1 MTPQILDGTLLAAID
16 VTWGDTQ
23 PAGNVT
29 GVDTVG
35 DASRLRDIR
44 RGFDLACLVDPAQV
58 PAVFADVEH
67 DAAAAV
73 QEQHAHLDSFEILA
87 GPGGLHVNLVASNS
101 KGTAQVAFDLV
112 PTLTSEEFEHWKEV
126 LRFSTEN
133 IVVHIEPGA
142 GAKVLEILTLGIG
155 IGYVDM
161 EAESMRGNI
170 EREIEVK
177 GQSKPRNGQF
187 TLPKTHKP
195 KISTRIESY
204 EITETNVFI
213 GISLTA
219 HLGRYQLWGD
229 SARYAVNGRASV
241 HVGETLVVPY
251 DVFRDDPRLRV
262 RWVVQRLDTNEP
274 VDVVDEAGRLSYRA
288 QLPFDSPE
296 PPPLNVSCRAYLMIG
311 TASQEPLQP
320 HGPPGPERHRAQA
333 LHSLEPRRR
342 RAERQGGEG
351 RLAHRGRLL
360 GDQALHTHPPHRPVP
375 PLPVRDPF
383 PRRVHRAGHRI
394 PRRPSLPQLGPGAP
408 PPPRMRLLLLR
419 RPRQNDSASV
429 AEGATFTRRRAPRCY
444 ALELGHEAHARPH
457 RLTRRAC
464 NEEGGADRFGRPLG
478 C

>member
-1 MTPQILDGTLLAAID
+1 M
-16 VTWGDTQ
+16 
-23 PAGNVT
+23 
-29 GVDTVG
+29 
-35 DASRLRDIR
+35 
-44 RGFDLACLVDPAQV
+44 
-58 PAVFADVEH
+58 
-67 DAAAAV
+67 
-73 QEQHAHLDSFEILA
+73 
-87 GPGGLHVNLVASNS
+87 
-101 KGTAQVAFDLV
+101 

-311 TASQEPLQP
+311 TASQELYNRTDPLVPSAIEPKPFIRWSHDVGVPSVKVEKDGSLTEVGFSVIKRYTRIHRTDPSRRCLFATRFPGGFTAPDIEYLDDLPFPSSDLAHHRRRVCDYCFYGGPDKTTPLQ
-320 HGPPGPERHRAQA
+320 
-333 LHSLEPRRR
+333 
-342 RAERQGGEG
+342 
-351 RLAHRGRLL
+351 
-360 GDQALHTHPPHRPVP
+360 
-375 PLPVRDPF
+375 
-383 PRRVHRAGHRI
+383 
-394 PRRPSLPQLGPGAP
+394 
-408 PPPRMRLLLLR
+408 
-419 RPRQNDSASV
+419 
-429 AEGATFTRRRAPRCY
+429 
-444 ALELGHEAHARPH
+444 
-457 RLTRRAC
+457 
-464 NEEGGADRFGRPLG
+464 
-478 C
+478 